1 MTAHGPVLGKPGD
14 SFVALG
20 ARVDAAAISW
30 AQRQI
35 LPEVNWFTTVHTGI
49 DVESFPFAAGGGYL
63 LCLGRF
69 TPDKGAH
76 IAIDGAAAPNGPSA
90 GRVGGELRAGGE
102 SRAGG
107 GRRGR
112 ARQDRRVLTLT
123 T

>member
-14 SFVALG
+14 SFLALG

-30 AQRQI
+30 AQRQL

-90 GRVGGELRAGGE
+90 GRAGGELRAGGD
-102 SRAGG
+102 
-107 GRRGR
+107 RRGR